1 MSDEHGTLVRWN
13 DQRGF
18 GFLQPDRGK
27 REIFLHV
34 RALPHYQ
41 RRPRVGDRLRFT
53 IESDDV
59 GQLFA
64 RSARIAGLALSPF
77 TLAAII
83 ATLLLVLYLALVA
96 ARMAPPHIGAWYML
110 MSLMAI
116 LAHSIDKG
124 RAEKE
129 LWRIPESRLHLLE
142 ALGGW
147 PGAFLAQL
155 FYRHK
160 IRKLS
165 YQAVFWAIV
174 AAHGGLWLLAS
185 SDAPQ
190 IAAWRRS
197 LGEHADKIFISV
209 RQTADNSLPAAI
221 TALLPGREQAPAASA
236 GKASAPGL
244 GRSTREAPPHAVIT
258 RGTVKEVRPELG
270 LIVSLDKGLVGVV
283 PRSTLV
289 KTFPTAF
296 TPGETIRFAIVNIS
310 LVDGQ
315 SRAEGVVVDR

>member
-18 GFLQPDRGK
+18 GFLQPDRSK
-27 REIFLHV
+27 KEIFLHV

-41 RRPRVGDRLRFT
+41 RRPRAGDRLRFT
-53 IESDDV
+53 VESDDG

-64 RSARIAGLALSPF
+64 KSARIAGLALSPF
-77 TLAAII
+77 TLTALIAA
-83 ATLLLVLYLALVA
+83 LLLLLYLALVA
-96 ARMAPPHIGAWYML
+96 ARVAPPHIGAWYAL
-110 MSLMAI
+110 MSLVAI

-147 PGAFLAQL
+147 PGAFLAQI
-155 FYRHK
+155 FFRHK

-185 SDAPQ
+185 GDAPQ
-190 IAAWRRS
+190 IAAWRQS
-197 LGEHADKIFISV
+197 LIGNASKIYVAV
-209 RQTADNSLPAAI
+209 RQAADANLPAAV
-221 TALLPGREQAPAASA
+221 TGLLPGREQSPVATA
-236 GKASAPGL
+236 GKTSSPAL
-244 GRSTREAPPHAVIT
+244 GRSTREAPPHAVVT
-258 RGTVKEVRPELG
+258 KGTIKEVRPELG
-270 LIVSLDKGLVGVV
+270 LVVTLDKGLLGVV
-283 PRSTLV
+283 PRATLI
-289 KTFPTAF
+289 KTFTSAF

>member
-1 MSDEHGTLVRWN
+1 MNDEHGTLVRWN

-27 REIFLHV
+27 KEIFLHV

-41 RRPRVGDRLRFT
+41 RRPRVGDRVRFT
-53 IESDDV
+53 VESDDS

-64 RSARIAGLALSPF
+64 SSARIAGLALSPF
-77 TLAAII
+77 TLTALIAA
-83 ATLLLVLYLALVA
+83 LLLLLYLALVG
-96 ARMAPPHIGAWYML
+96 ARVAPPHIGAWYVL
-110 MSLMAI
+110 MSLVAI

-174 AAHGGLWLLAS
+174 AAHGGLWLLATG
-185 SDAPQ
+185 DAPQ

-197 LGEHADKIFISV
+197 LGGNADKVWVAV
-209 RQTADNSLPAAI
+209 RQTADNTLPAAI
-221 TALLPGREQAPAASA
+221 TALLPGTEKSPAAST
-236 GKASAPGL
+236 GKASATAL

-258 RGTVKEVRPELG
+258 KGTVKEVRPELG
-270 LIVSLDKGLVGVV
+270 LVVTLDKGLVGVV
-283 PRSTLV
+283 PRAALV
-289 KTFPTAF
+289 KTFTTAF